1 MWCNLSLKKRCVA
14 SRSDVV
20 DREAHVPDTGMSD
33 ALVALQQLGFH
44 ICDDHVPPPIRMIP
58 AGPFLMG
65 INPERDRQAQPSFVR
80 QVFQHA
86 VVTAAFAISVYPVTV
101 AEYALAV
108 ATGAVRQPP
117 PSMDV
122 DWALQAHLPLR
133 PVVCVTWQD
142 ARAYCMWLSRRSGQT
157 WRLPSEA
164 EWEKA
169 ARGNQA
175 MIFPWGDTWDAT
187 RANTDEQE
195 PHTVVPIGRYPQ
207 GAGSYGIQEM
217 AGNIWEWCH
226 SLAQPYPYDARDGRE
241 DVAALGRRVL
251 RGGSWAEPL
260 ACVRTSFRYDDE
272 PDFPV
277 AHAGFRL
284 LRDVR

>member
-1 MWCNLSLKKRCVA
+1 
-14 SRSDVV
+14 
-20 DREAHVPDTGMSD
+20 VPDTGMSD
-33 ALVALQQLGFH
+33 ALVALQQLGFR
-44 ICDDHVPPPIRMIP
+44 IRDDHVLPPVRMIP

-86 VVTAAFAISVYPVTV
+86 VVTAAFAIAVYPVSV

-117 PSMDV
+117 P
-122 DWALQAHLPLR
+122 
-133 PVVCVTWQD
+133 
-142 ARAYCMWLSRRSGQT
+142 RRSGQT

-169 ARGNQA
+169 ARGSQGA
-175 MIFPWGDTWDAT
+175 IFPWGDAWDAT
-187 RANTDEQE
+187 RANTNEQG
-195 PHTVVPIGRYPQ
+195 PHTVVPIGSYLQ

-217 AGNIWEWCH
+217 AGNIWEWCQ
-226 SLAQPYPYDARDGRE
+226 SLARPYPYDGWDGRE

-272 PDFPV
+272 PDVPL

-284 LRDVR
+284 LRDV